1 MEQNSQDAVMKSGSM
16 TRIAVPTE
24 GAAINSAGSLYG
36 DSSMMPLNNM
46 TYDRIWY
53 AHLFGSKIGLV
64 IVFGAIA
71 CILAFNAFY
80 LKKKQKDTVDI
91 NRSII
96 WVNAIVAVLV
106 VLVAV
111 MLYLTFRPVVGSVE
125 WNNMMMTT

>member
-1 MEQNSQDAVMKSGSM
+1 MEQNYQGVVTKSESM
-16 TRIAVPTE
+16 TRIKAPTE
-24 GAAINSAGSLYG
+24 DAAINSAGSLYG
-36 DSSMMPLNNM
+36 DSTMI
-46 TYDRIWY
+46 YDRIWY
-53 AHLFGSKIGLV
+53 ANLFGSKTGLV
-64 IVFGAIA
+64 IVFGTIA

-80 LKKKQKDTVDI
+80 LKKKQGNTVDI

-111 MLYLTFRPVVGSVE
+111 MLYLTFRPSVGSVE

>member
-1 MEQNSQDAVMKSGSM
+1 MEQNSQEAVMKSGSM
-16 TRIAVPTE
+16 TRIKAPE
-24 GAAINSAGSLYG
+24 DAAINSAGSLYG
-36 DSSMMPLNNM
+36 DASMVPMNNM
-46 TYDRIWY
+46 AYDRIWY
-53 AHLFGSKIGLV
+53 ADLFGSKIGLV

-80 LKKKQKDTVDI
+80 LKKKQGDTANI

-111 MLYLTFRPVVGSVE
+111 MLYLTFRPAVGSVE
-125 WNNMMMTT
+125 WNNMMIST